1 MRRFQPVLSHS
12 EKIQNDTMHGK
23 EELRLSWRLEPS
35 HLSFS
40 LSSWL
45 V

>member
-1 MRRFQPVLSHS
+1 MGRFEPVSPHS

-23 EELRLSWRLEPS
+23 EKLRLSWRLEPS
-35 HLSFS
+35 HLSFP
-40 LSSWL
+40 LPGWL

>member
-1 MRRFQPVLSHS
+1 MLGPQPVSSDS

-23 EELRLSWRLEPS
+23 EELELSWRLEPS
-35 HLSFS
+35 HLLFS
-40 LSSWL
+40 PPCRL

>member
-1 MRRFQPVLSHS
+1 MSRFQPMSSQS

-23 EELRLSWRLEPS
+23 EELRLLWGLEPS

-40 LSSWL
+40 LPGWL